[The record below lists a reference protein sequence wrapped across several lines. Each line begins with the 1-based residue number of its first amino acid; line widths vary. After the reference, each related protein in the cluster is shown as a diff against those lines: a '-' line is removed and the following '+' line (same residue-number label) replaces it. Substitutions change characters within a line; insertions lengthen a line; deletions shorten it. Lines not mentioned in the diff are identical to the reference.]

1 MPQLKKSEDMIY
13 LTQSADYYV
22 VMYDED
28 KIQMRYKNIVLN
40 FETEEFLSFRRF
52 IEGFNVESDNEGGV
66 EQASVVIR
74 YRNDDNI
81 MLAYLK
87 SEFEEFKSML
97 SEAVYMLGIYK
108 TLNEKN

>member
-1 MPQLKKSEDMIY
+1 MPQLKKSEDTIY

-22 VMYDED
+22 VMYDKK

-40 FETEEFLSFRRF
+40 FGIDEFISFRRF
-52 IEGFNVESDNEGGV
+52 IEGFQVEDNTEGDI

-74 YRNDDNI
+74 YKNDENI

-97 SEAVYMLGIYK
+97 GEAVYMLGIYI
-108 TLNEKN
+108 TLNEK

>member
-1 MPQLKKSEDMIY
+1 MPQLQKSEDIIY

-22 VMYDED
+22 VMYDKQ

-40 FETEEFLSFRRF
+40 FQPDEFIAFRRF
-52 IEGFNVESDNEGGV
+52 IETFKIDDADDGS

-74 YRNDDNI
+74 YRNDENI
-81 MLAYLK
+81 MLAYLR

-97 SEAVYMLGIYK
+97 AEAVYMLGIYT
-108 TLNEKN
+108 TLNEK